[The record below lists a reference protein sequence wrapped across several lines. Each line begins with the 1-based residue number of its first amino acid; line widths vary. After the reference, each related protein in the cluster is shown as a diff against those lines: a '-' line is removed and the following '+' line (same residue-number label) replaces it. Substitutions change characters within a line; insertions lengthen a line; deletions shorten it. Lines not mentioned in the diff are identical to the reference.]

1 MKLER
6 RLLVLEVRH
15 MIKLT
20 SRGNYN
26 KTEKFLKECKDIN
39 ELQTIMEKY
48 GREGVAA
55 LSANTPVDTGETASS
70 WSYEIIQNGESIS
83 LVFSN
88 TSTTKTGI
96 PIAILLQYGHGN
108 GTGGYIRGRDF
119 INPSVQPVFDK
130 LLDEAWKE
138 VTT

>member
-1 MKLER
+1 
-6 RLLVLEVRH
+6 
-15 MIKLT
+15 MIKL
-20 SRGNYN
+20 SCRGNYN

-39 ELQTIMEKY
+39 ELRQIMEKY

-55 LSANTPVDTGETASS
+55 LSALTPVDSGETASS
-70 WSYEIIQNGESIS
+70 WSFEIIQEADGIS
-83 LVFSN
+83 LVFTN
-88 TSTTKTGI
+88 NSTTDNGI

-108 GTGGYIRGRDF
+108 GRGGYVRGRDF
-119 INPSVQPVFDK
+119 INPAIQPIFDK